1 MPTYEYREVLQQV
14 QHLTAD
20 EQLQLLEDLAALV
33 RHRVSSRPRHSILEF
48 KGLGKEIWSDVNV
61 EEYL

>member
-33 RHRVSSRPRHSILEF
+33 RHRVSSRPRHNSLEF